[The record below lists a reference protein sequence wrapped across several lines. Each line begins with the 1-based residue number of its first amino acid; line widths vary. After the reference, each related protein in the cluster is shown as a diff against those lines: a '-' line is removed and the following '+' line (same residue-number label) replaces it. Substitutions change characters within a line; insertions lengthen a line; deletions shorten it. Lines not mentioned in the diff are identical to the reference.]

1 MADVENKILS
11 SSAEVFST
19 LSDGVFAIP
28 ADNAIPKGVEGSYKA
43 HFLIALESD
52 NGALWNLKAFKELRR
67 LIQSM
72 KIKRK
77 ALSTQ
82 DVGFINLKNHSFE
95 HLAQLIDYTE
105 PEYMMLL
112 SSSWPFKEVEIRKH
126 ETQKVGSVNVLR
138 LPALEEIKLNTD
150 NKQKTWNSIKRY
162 LDM

>member
-11 SSAEVFST
+11 SSAEVFNA
-19 LSDGVFAIP
+19 LPDGVWAIP
-28 ADNAIPKGVEGSYKA
+28 ADSSVPVGVEGSYKA
-43 HFLIALESD
+43 HFLIALDSD
-52 NGALWNLKAFKELRR
+52 AGALWNLKAFKELRK

-77 ALSTQ
+77 ALRAEE
-82 DVGFINLKNHSFE
+82 VGFINLKDHSFE

-105 PEYMMLL
+105 PEYLMLF

-126 ETQKVGSVNVLR
+126 ETQKVGSLNVLR
-138 LPALEEIKLNTD
+138 LPALDEIKQNID

>member
-28 ADNAIPKGVEGSYKA
+28 ADNAIPKGVEGPYEA

-52 NGALWNLKAFKELRR
+52 SGALWNLKVFKELRK

-77 ALSTQ
+77 ALRAEE
-82 DVGFINLKNHSFE
+82 VGFINLKSHS
-95 HLAQLIDYTE
+95 Y
-105 PEYMMLL
+105 
-112 SSSWPFKEVEIRKH
+112 
-126 ETQKVGSVNVLR
+126 G
-138 LPALEEIKLNTD
+138 
-150 NKQKTWNSIKRY
+150 
-162 LDM
+162 

>member
-28 ADNAIPKGVEGSYKA
+28 ADNAIPKGVEGPYEA

-52 NGALWNLKAFKELRR
+52 SGALWNLKVFKELRK

-77 ALSTQ
+77 ALRAEE
-82 DVGFINLKNHSFE
+82 VGFINLKSHSFE

-105 PEYMMLL
+105 PVYLMLF
-112 SSSWPFKEVEIRKH
+112 SASWPFKEVEIRKH
-126 ETQKVGSVNVLR
+126 ETQKVGSLNVLR
-138 LPALEEIKLNTD
+138 LPALDEIKQNID
-150 NKQKTWNSIKRY
+150 SKQKTWNSIKRY